1 MRDIAYV
8 VELAKAYYCAEITL
22 NALQDKIRS
31 IPLSLV
37 QLGVTA
43 LSKDFG
49 DLAAACFVMAA
60 KLPLIIDADG
70 AWSINEGDDRARDS
84 HRKELGAS

>member
-8 VELAKAYYCAEITL
+8 VELAKSYDRAEITRD
-22 NALQDKIRS
+22 ALQDKIHS

-43 LSKDFG
+43 FGEEFG
-49 DLAAACFVMAA
+49 DQAAAGFVVAA
-60 KLPLIIDADG
+60 ELPTIIDADG
-70 AWSINEGDDRARDS
+70 LWSINEGDDRARDFPP
-84 HRKELGAS
+84 E